1 MKKTHL
7 LTLAA
12 CAAVAFVAPVHA
24 ADMSMPFKAP
34 PMMAPAPSWTGF
46 YIGVNGG
53 YGWSH
58 GSATET
64 PFQNFALAL
73 PGGGTVVPGASLG
86 QSVNGA
92 LFGVHGGYNWQ
103 TSAWVW
109 GVEGDFDA
117 SGMGNSSQIVMPD
130 PLLGSGGLA
139 TDGLTVQQQVQWL
152 ASARARLG
160 YTWGSSMLYV
170 TGGGAWESLR
180 TKSMLSTDTS
190 AGVFSQSGTASNTS
204 TRSGY
209 AVGVGYEWMISNNW
223 IARTEYLHYGFT
235 GANTFADS
243 VTCTVV
249 AGGACGGN
257 ILSKTNNIDAVR
269 AALSYKF

>member
-1 MKKTHL
+1 MKKFL
-7 LTLAA
+7 LSS
-12 CAAVAFVAPVHA
+12 AVAVVCIGPVYA
-24 ADMSMPFKAP
+24 ADMSTPYKAP
-34 PMMAPAPSWTGF
+34 PMFAPLPSWTGF
-46 YIGVNGG
+46 YVGVNGG

-58 GSATET
+58 GTTTET
-64 PFQNFALAL
+64 PFQNFPPIAGIGL
-73 PGGGTVVPGASLG
+73 VVPGASLG
-86 QSVNGA
+86 QNVNGA

-117 SGMGNSSQIVMPD
+117 SGMSNSAQIVMPD
-130 PLLGSGGLA
+130 PIGGSGGTA
-139 TDGLTVQQQVQWL
+139 TDGLMVQQQVQWL

-160 YTWGSSMLYV
+160 YTFGSSMLYV

-190 AGVFSQSGTASNTS
+190 AGVFSQSGTATNTS

-209 AVGVGYEWMISNNW
+209 AVGVGYEWMITNNW

-235 GANTFADS
+235 GGNTFANS
-243 VTCTVV
+243 VTCTLV

>member
-1 MKKTHL
+1 MNKAL
-7 LTLAA
+7 LLSLAA
-12 CAAVAFVAPVHA
+12 GAAFACIGPVYA
-24 ADMSMPFKAP
+24 ADMSMPYKAL
-34 PMMAPAPSWTGF
+34 PMMAPVSSWTGF

-53 YGWSH
+53 YGWSN
-58 GSATET
+58 GSTTED

-73 PGGGTVVPGASLG
+73 PGGGTVVPGASLS
-86 QSVNGA
+86 QKVNGA

-117 SGMGNSSQIVMPD
+117 SGMSNSAQIVMPD

-139 TDGLTVQQQVQWL
+139 TDGLSVQQQVQWL

-180 TKSMLSTDTS
+180 TKAMLSTDTS

-209 AVGVGYEWMISNNW
+209 AVGVGYEWMITNNW

-235 GANTFADS
+235 GGNTFADS